1 MNREELVGTARGY
14 LAALD
19 RLDLRAVL
27 GFFATDAAFTIQSA
41 HQVFEGL
48 EEIERLWSEVLGAH
62 AGMRHTVTNVVVDEP
77 ARKVVTEQTFRG
89 ELGTGVVEERHSI
102 YVFEFDDAGVFS
114 RVIVWIDG
122 ATPARP

>member
-1 MNREELVGTARGY
+1 MNCEELVGTARDY

-19 RLDLRAVL
+19 RLDLGAAL
-27 GFFATDAAFTIQSA
+27 AFFAADAVFTIQSA

-62 AGMRHTVTNVVVDEP
+62 AEMRHTVTNVVVDER

-89 ELGTGVVEERHSI
+89 KLGTGVVEERNSV
-102 YVFEFDDAGVFS
+102 YVFEFDEAGVFS

>member
-1 MNREELVGTARGY
+1 VDRDELVGTVRDY

-19 RLDLRAVL
+19 RLDLGAAL
-27 GFFATDAAFTIQSA
+27 GFFAIDAVFTIQSA

-48 EEIERLWSEVLGAH
+48 EAIERLWSEVLGAH
-62 AGMRHTVTNVVVDEP
+62 SGMRHTVTNVVVDEP

-89 ELGTGVVEERHSI
+89 ELGTGVVEDRHSI
-102 YVFEFDDAGVFS
+102 YVFELDEAGLFS

-122 ATPARP
+122 ATPVRP

>member
-1 MNREELVGTARGY
+1 MNREALVTAARDY
-14 LAALD
+14 LGALD
-19 RLDLRAVL
+19 RLDLTAAVR
-27 GFFATDAAFTIQSA
+27 FFATDAVFTIQSA

-48 EEIERLWSEVLGAH
+48 DEIERLWSEVLGAH
-62 AGMRHTVTNVVVDEP
+62 SAMRHTVTNVVADES

-89 ELGTGVVEERHSI
+89 ELATGVVEERHSV
-102 YVFEFDDAGVFS
+102 YVFELDEAGLFS